1 MNPVAIMVIV
11 TGRPYHLVG
20 VAVEVAAV
28 AEAEVAAEG
37 RMPLLSFQFTR
48 LDGLPNHRIG
58 PSLLLLCGGGMVQ
71 RMPKTIALRMQN

>member
-28 AEAEVAAEG
+28 AEVAAETEVAAEG

-58 PSLLLLCGGGMVQ
+58 PSLLLLCGGGMV
-71 RMPKTIALRMQN
+71 

>member
-1 MNPVAIMVIV
+1 MVIV
-11 TGRPYHLVG
+11 TGRPYRLVG
-20 VAVEVAAV
+20 VAVVAKVAV
-28 AEAEVAAEG
+28 EDEGTAEG
-37 RMPLLSFQFTR
+37 KMPSSFQFTR